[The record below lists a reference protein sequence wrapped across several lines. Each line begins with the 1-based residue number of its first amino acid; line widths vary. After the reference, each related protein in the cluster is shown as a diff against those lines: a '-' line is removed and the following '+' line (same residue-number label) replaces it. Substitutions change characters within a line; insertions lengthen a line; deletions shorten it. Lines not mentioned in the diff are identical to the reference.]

1 MSVLPP
7 FSLHRFQTVA
17 EVLEVISWDDL
28 PYVGGTELLLAMR
41 SGLLQP
47 NSLVDLKQ
55 IPNLHRIEIADD
67 MLVIGAT
74 ITHREAAESPI
85 VQDRVPMLPTVLNV
99 IGNPRIRAAGTLAGN
114 LCFAEPK
121 SDLIPI
127 LFGLEATVRL
137 ESKAGARDL
146 PIADF
151 ILGAYYTAREPDE
164 LLTSILIPLSPA
176 RRGVYLKYQVAE
188 RPTAGVVALRWHDGD
203 TPLTRVVVGAAGELP
218 VLADGTGDTPIDV
231 ETPVGDLDPID
242 DLTGSADYKRHVT
255 RVYVQRALAD
265 LEGLQWTTE

>member
-1 MSVLPP
+1 M
-7 FSLHRFQTVA
+7 
-17 EVLEVISWDDL
+17 ISWDDL

-47 NSLVDLKQ
+47 RTLVDLKQ
-55 IPNLHRIEIADD
+55 IPELRRLEIDNGV
-67 MLVIGAT
+67 LVIGAT
-74 ITHREAAESPI
+74 ITHREAANDELVRDRIPI
-85 VQDRVPMLPTVLNV
+85 LPMVLNK

-137 ESKAGARDL
+137 ESKAGTRDL
-146 PIADF
+146 PIAEF

-164 LLTSILIPLSPA
+164 LLTSIMIPLTPA
-176 RRGVYLKYQVAE
+176 RSGVYLKYQVAE
-188 RPTAGVVALRWHDGD
+188 RPTAGVAALRWSVDGGSIS
-203 TPLTRVVVGAAGELP
+203 RVVVGAAGELP
-218 VLADGTGDTPIDV
+218 VLAEGTEDSPIDTDTLIDRM
-231 ETPVGDLDPID
+231 EPID

-255 RVYVQRALAD
+255 GVFVRRALAE
-265 LEGLQWTTE
+265 LEGMPWTTG